1 MNRSLWLGIGLILA
15 SNAVALAGVWYN
27 RSGEAQAQ
35 LRLSERELRLSSD
48 SWLRSEENSGVRLQ
62 LLWRQADLDWP
73 WLDEAKL
80 RELGFAPND
89 LGRAAE
95 RPIWLVLELDG
106 PSYRRRLER
115 VRDELA
121 SAQAAAAAQPGDEK
135 LRQQLE
141 QRRLDLRHET
151 QQATRLL
158 LVDAGL
164 DAEALRQ
171 VWPDRQ
177 RQVILAGRLRAYRY
191 GDTTRYSAS
200 VSSGARAAMTTK
212 GPRCRS
218 KLPSASALSPGW
230 SGSISDGASACGA
243 SWASCR
249 GDDDGGACRGG
260 HRRNWHCPC
269 SCPARHRRHHPRR
282 HPPHRRYCRR
292 LADRPRCHRP
302 RLAHH
307 RWPLRCGC
315 DDQRQRCCLPRRRDR
330 RRLQHRCCHR
340 PAGQPSHLPRR
351 PGHRPN
357 LLRYCRQRRNRQCSG
372 PGRGRGVVETS

>member
-62 LLWRQADLDWP
+62 LLWRQADPDWS
-73 WLDEAKL
+73 WLGEAKL

-95 RPIWLVLELDG
+95 RPLWLVLELDG
-106 PSYRRRLER
+106 PSYRQRLER
-115 VRDELA
+115 ARDELA

-200 VSSGARAAMTTK
+200 VVLEGDRISVPKPYRDVFVQW
-212 GPRCRS
+212 RS
-218 KLPSASALSPGW
+218 
-230 SGSISDGASACGA
+230 
-243 SWASCR
+243 R
-249 GDDDGGACRGG
+249 GYDDKRPKVQVEVAFGQ
-260 HRRNWHCPC
+260 
-269 SCPARHRRHHPRR
+269 
-282 HPPHRRYCRR
+282 R
-292 LADRPRCHRP
+292 LEPW
-302 RLAHH
+302 LV
-307 RWPLRCGC
+307 GV
-315 DDQRQRCCLPRRRDR
+315 DQ
-330 RRLQHRCCHR
+330 
-340 PAGQPSHLPRR
+340 
-351 PGHRPN
+351 
-357 LLRYCRQRRNRQCSG
+357 
-372 PGRGRGVVETS
+372 